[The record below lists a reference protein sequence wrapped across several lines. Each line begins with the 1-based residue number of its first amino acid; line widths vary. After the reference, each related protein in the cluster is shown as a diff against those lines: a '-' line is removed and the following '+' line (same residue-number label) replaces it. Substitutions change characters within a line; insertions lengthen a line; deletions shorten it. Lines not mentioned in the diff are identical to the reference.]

1 MDIKEYTN
9 NQYIPMTDLSSF
21 GDIFIAETLKYRR
34 KFMEVIPLDELEF
47 VNIVETP
54 QLVRKRYAKNVEIKE
69 MMDIEAPNYDYI
81 LAIAKKI
88 VLGENILKLDKK
100 VSDSLNNK
108 YKDNKNDLT
117 IITNWLVMN
126 VDKILK
132 NKIETI
138 SFDIPELSKN
148 DMKFINKYNK
158 INQNYSINEY
168 INLIKCSYETG
179 RRALEKL
186 TNLKLYV
193 KTKLGKKFVYKPTNK
208 LIQIKKGGNYGN

>member
-117 IITNWLVMN
+117 IITN
-126 VDKILK
+126 
-132 NKIETI
+132 
-138 SFDIPELSKN
+138 
-148 DMKFINKYNK
+148 
-158 INQNYSINEY
+158 
-168 INLIKCSYETG
+168 
-179 RRALEKL
+179 
-186 TNLKLYV
+186 
-193 KTKLGKKFVYKPTNK
+193 
-208 LIQIKKGGNYGN
+208 